1 MEQRKRI
8 REENKISVKNKLKI
22 KEKIGGQIKFNTQ
35 KDKNCDT
42 L

>member
-1 MEQRKRI
+1 MGPPMEQRERM

-35 KDKNCDT
+35 K